1 MGGRGSAV
9 VRRES
14 RFMSMPPEPIPAS
27 LDDDA
32 PPFGEAQFRGV
43 TARRFA
49 AHMLDWFFL
58 LFFIAMAALAIGTLA
73 VLSFGLLAPPMMVA
87 TVVLP
92 FLYFTV
98 FTGGHSSATPGMR
111 LVGVELRDISGMR
124 PDRLQAGV
132 RAFLYFVTWGMTC
145 GLLFLWVAFDAR
157 GRALHDVLTS
167 SVVVRRREGD

>member
-1 MGGRGSAV
+1 
-9 VRRES
+9 
-14 RFMSMPPEPIPAS
+14 MSMLPEAVPAS

-32 PPFGEAQFRGV
+32 PPFVEAQFRGV

-58 LFFIAMAALAIGTLA
+58 LFFIAMATLAILGMT
-73 VLSFGLLAPPMMVA
+73 VLTFGLIALPVGAA
-87 TVVLP
+87 TLFLP
-92 FLYFTV
+92 FLYFTLG
-98 FTGGHSSATPGMR
+98 TGGPSSATPGMR
-111 LVGVELRDISGMR
+111 LLGVELRDISGVR